1 MDIASILAT
10 KGGPLIT
17 IRPEDPVRT
26 AVQTLA
32 DHNIG
37 ALIVVNDTGDLV
49 GIVTERHIVREVAR
63 NPNVLT
69 QTVGEIMTRDVVT
82 GAPHDDLLSV
92 SSAMAEKRI
101 RHLPV
106 LDQGRL
112 VGIVSLGD
120 VIRAQRDTY
129 RGAVEILP

>member
-10 KGGPLIT
+10 KGGPC
-17 IRPEDPVRT
+17 
-26 AVQTLA
+26 
-32 DHNIG
+32 
-37 ALIVVNDTGDLV
+37 TGDLV

-63 NPNVLT
+63 TQRVLT

-92 SSAMAEKRI
+92 SSAMAGKRI

-106 LDQGRL
+106 LDKGRL

>member
-17 IRPEDPVRT
+17 VRPEDSVLT

-32 DHNIG
+32 EHNIC
-37 ALIVVNDTGDLV
+37 ALIVVNYTGDLV

-63 NPNVLT
+63 TQRVLA
-69 QTVGEIMTRDVVT
+69 QTVGEIMTRDVV
-82 GAPHDDLLSV
+82 
-92 SSAMAEKRI
+92 
-101 RHLPV
+101 
-106 LDQGRL
+106 
-112 VGIVSLGD
+112 
-120 VIRAQRDTY
+120 RAQRDTY